1 MQDSRGSRINIKG
14 GGEVLV
20 KNSGINVVVCMPTYN
35 ESHGIKSFLSE
46 IIASFRE
53 YNLKI
58 VVVDDQSS
66 DRTFEILQS
75 FPDAALLE
83 PMRNPTNLGHG
94 ASTLNALH
102 RSLELGADFVVSTDG
117 DGHVLADDLTKL
129 LKTLVSRNLEVVEG
143 IRLRTEDPWFRK
155 FVTSL
160 TRVIVKDA
168 SGQSPRD
175 ANTPFR
181 AYRAEVLRDLLN
193 IVPVESPVP
202 NLLVSGL
209 TRASNIRFAEIPLEI
224 FTRAS
229 SSPTGSTWQQA
240 RSWLPSKR
248 FVMFCVH
255 AFSTWVRD
263 RKIIRRIR
271 FK

>member
-1 MQDSRGSRINIKG
+1 MRGGKF
-14 GGEVLV
+14 LV
-20 KNSGINVVVCMPTYN
+20 KNSDINVIVCMPTYN

-46 IIASFRE
+46 IIASFRD

-58 VVVDDQSS
+58 VVVDDLSS

-83 PMRNPTNLGHG
+83 PMRNTTNLGHG
-94 ASTLNALH
+94 ASTLNALR
-102 RSLELGADFVVSTDG
+102 RSLELGTDYVVSTDG

-129 LKTLVSRNLEVVEG
+129 LEILVSKNLEVVEG
-143 IRLRTEDPWFRK
+143 IRSRIEDPWFRK

-168 SGQSPRD
+168 SGQSPKD

-181 AYRAEVLRDLLN
+181 AYRADVLRDLLN
-193 IVPVESPVP
+193 IIPVESPVP
-202 NLLVSGL
+202 NLLISGL
-209 TRASNIRFAEIPLEI
+209 TRASNLKFAEIPLES

-229 SSPTGSTWQQA
+229 SNPTGSTWQQA

-248 FVMFCVH
+248 FVRFCVH
-255 AFSTWVRD
+255 AFASWVRD
-263 RKIIRRIR
+263 RKVIRRKR
-271 FK
+271 FSCID